1 MKKLRRPALRTRL
14 LGAVVVVLLVA
25 LAGLIGGFNVLLAN
39 RLSDEAT
46 NVARSRADARLA
58 TLTVKEG
65 RLLVVEAPDD
75 QAIDSLVWVFQRGE
89 ALESPQG
96 ISSEENQAAQEV
108 STGGARAVDH
118 GRLRLVT
125 LPIVADNQRFG
136 SVVAAVALAPYRQT
150 RHAALTASVGLGAGL
165 LIVVALV
172 SAWVLRAA
180 LRPVSRMTTQA
191 AVWSEEDLEQ
201 RFGLGD
207 PHDELTHLAATL
219 DGLLDQVEASL
230 LRERRLTAEVSHEL
244 RTPLAKVIVE
254 AELVLRRP
262 RDATHYKGALTRV
275 VAHAHE
281 LEQILDTLLAGARQ
295 QSSRESEHADVGPI
309 LQSVKGNCD
318 VLSKARR
325 VAITVEDPSERLFV
339 RAGADLAVRTLQPV
353 VDNACRYARSAVNIT
368 ARREGTAVI
377 VTIADDGPGVTD
389 DEQHRIFNPGERGSA
404 ALSDDGVG
412 LGLPLALRLVRS
424 VGGDISV
431 TPGSGGGS
439 FAVSLPGGRAN
450 VPRNGVGST
459 PATSST

>member
-14 LGAVVVVLLVA
+14 LVAVLLALLVA
-25 LAGLIGGFNVLLAN
+25 LSGLIGGFNVLLAN

-46 NVARSRADARLA
+46 NVARSRADSRLA
-58 TLTVKEG
+58 SLTVQAG
-65 RLLVVEAPDD
+65 RLHVAESPDIR
-75 QAIDSLVWVFQRGE
+75 AIDSLVWVFQGG
-89 ALESPQG
+89 APLESPQG
-96 ISSEENQAAQEV
+96 TSSEENQAAQEL
-108 STGGARAVDH
+108 STGGARIVDH

-125 LPIVADNQRFG
+125 LPIVAGNQRLG

-150 RHAALTASVGLGAGL
+150 RHAALTASIGLGAVL

-172 SAWVLRAA
+172 SAWLLRAA

-201 RFGLGD
+201 RFGLGH

-230 LRERRLTAEVSHEL
+230 LRERRLTAEVSHEI
-244 RTPLAKVIVE
+244 RTPLAKVIAE

-262 RDATHYKGALTRV
+262 RDADHYTGALTRV

-281 LEQILDTLLAGARQ
+281 LEKILDTLLASARQ
-295 QSSRESEHADVGPI
+295 LSSRESEHADVGPI
-309 LQSVKGNCD
+309 LQSVKVNCD
-318 VLSKARR
+318 ALSKARG
-325 VAITVEDPSERLFV
+325 VEISVEEPSEQLFV
-339 RAGADLAVRTLQPV
+339 RTGADLAVRTLQPV
-353 VDNACRYARSAVNIT
+353 VDNACRYARSVVNIT
-368 ARREGTAVI
+368 ARREGTDII
-377 VTIADDGPGVTD
+377 VTIADDGHGVTE
-389 DEQHRIFNPGERGSA
+389 DEKHRIFNPGERGSTA
-404 ALSDDGVG
+404 QSDGGVG

-431 TPGSGGGS
+431 TTGSGGGS
-439 FAVSLPGGRAN
+439 FAVSLPGGIATG
-450 VPRNGVGST
+450 PKNGVAST